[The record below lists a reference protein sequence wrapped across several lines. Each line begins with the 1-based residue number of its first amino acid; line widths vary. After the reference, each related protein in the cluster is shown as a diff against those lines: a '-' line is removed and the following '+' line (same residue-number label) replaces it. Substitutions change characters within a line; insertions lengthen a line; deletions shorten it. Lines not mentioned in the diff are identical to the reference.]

1 MARIDDFRLASELS
15 KKGLSGKA
23 PEIIANFSGALLKKD
38 EHGAIALS
46 LKFLNR
52 DLDISWPDLEFSYE
66 GPDKEVPIQ
75 QQVLILNYLN
85 GACNSNGAAIT
96 GEWASFQDISDGR
109 FYMDAF
115 IKRTKEPLIRTFGDN
130 PRRMIDLAIDAFGA
144 SQLYFGD
151 FSVAVKALPLV
162 PVLLI
167 MWAGDEEFP
176 ADANILF
183 DKNISMILTA
193 EDMVWLAGMVV
204 YPLVGMDKERRRA

>member
-1 MARIDDFRLASELS
+1 MARINDFRQAREISRSGLLERDPGVIAN
-15 KKGLSGKA
+15 LSGAVLK
-23 PEIIANFSGALLKKD
+23 ENEQGAKS
-38 EHGAIALS
+38 IS
-46 LKFLNR
+46 LRFLNR
-52 DLDISWPDLEFSYE
+52 DLNISWPDLEFSYE

-96 GEWASFQDISDGR
+96 GEWASFQDMPDGR

-115 IKRTKEPLIRTFGDN
+115 IKRAKEPLIRTFGDN

-144 SQLYFGD
+144 SPLYFGD

-162 PVLLI
+162 PVLFI

-183 DKNISMILTA
+183 DKNISMILAA
-193 EDMVWLAGMVV
+193 EDMAWLAGMVV
-204 YPLVGMDKERRRA
+204 YPLVGMAAKAQSA